1 MFYSQTGGSE
11 MRLRTGNG
19 PRIAVL
25 LLAALFLAIIITPGI
40 GRADS
45 IYKSTAKQPPSLY
58 SSTSSEYRPGDI
70 ITIMIVESFN
80 ASSSASTDTNKETE
94 LDAGLEG
101 FEDIFGLSHI
111 FGQPLDVNPSFGV
124 DVENEFEGRGSS
136 KRSSKITGTV
146 TGQIT
151 EILSNGNLRIE
162 ASQRTVING
171 EKNSVILTG
180 TIRPQDISSRN
191 SILSTQV
198 SNAEI
203 RYEGVGPLSTV
214 QKRGIVTEFLEF
226 IWPF

>member
-1 MFYSQTGGSE
+1 MS
-11 MRLRTGNG
+11 LRTGSRR
-19 PRIAVL
+19 RIAVL
-25 LLAALFLAIIITPGI
+25 LLAAFVLTITILAGPGQ
-40 GRADS
+40 ADS
-45 IYKSTAKQPPSLY
+45 IYKSAAKQPPSLF
-58 SSTSSEYRPGDI
+58 SSTSSEYHPGDI
-70 ITIMIVESFN
+70 ITIVIVESFN
-80 ASSSASTDTNKETE
+80 ASSSTSTGTNKETQ
-94 LDAGLEG
+94 LDAGIQG

-111 FGQPLDVNPSFGV
+111 FGQPIDANPSFGV
-124 DVENEFEGRGSS
+124 DVENEFEGSGSS

-151 EILSNGNLRIE
+151 EILSTGNLRIE

-180 TIRPQDISSRN
+180 TIRPQDISSQN
-191 SILSTQV
+191 SIVSTQI

-214 QKRGIVTEFLEF
+214 QRRGVVTEFLEF